1 MKMKIFAC
9 IMACILL
16 LTGCMTSEHKESDS
30 LSVVTVIF
38 PQYDFARAV
47 CQGVREPHM
56 IMKPGAEI
64 HGFEPS
70 ASDIET
76 IANADVFIYGGG
88 ESDVWIDSILETIDN
103 PNLKTVKLMEHCKL
117 LEEGSSHH
125 HHEHEHDQMCQSH
138 SGFDEHVWLL
148 PENAIASIEA
158 ICDALCQIDHQNAA
172 AYRKNADEY
181 ISEIQ
186 LIDSELESL
195 CTDSEQN
202 FIAVG
207 DRFPFLYLAHR
218 LDLEYKSVFSGCSH
232 ENDASPSV
240 MIDIIE
246 TMKAKGTPVVFYTEL
261 SDRKIADTIS
271 EETGAK
277 PLLLHSAQ
285 SISKEDFASELTYA
299 GIMRQNIKNLKE
311 ALR

>member
-1 MKMKIFAC
+1 MKIKIFAC
-9 IMACILL
+9 VAACILL
-16 LTGCMTSEHKESDS
+16 LAGCCGAEHKESDS

-47 CQGVREPHM
+47 CQGVSEPHM

-76 IANADVFIYGGG
+76 IAGADVFIYGGG
-88 ESDVWIDSILETIDN
+88 ESDVWIDSILKTIDN
-103 PNLKTVKLMEHCKL
+103 PKLKTIKLMDHCKL

-125 HHEHEHDQMCQSH
+125 HHEHDQMCQNH
-138 SGFDEHVWLL
+138 SGYDEHVWLL
-148 PENAIASIEA
+148 PENAMASIEA
-158 ICDALCQIDHQNAA
+158 ICNAMCQIDPENSTV
-172 AYRKNADEY
+172 YRKNADEY
-181 ISEIQ
+181 ITEMQ

-195 CTDSEQN
+195 CNEHEQS

-218 LDLEYKSVFSGCSH
+218 LGLEYKSVFSGCSH
-232 ENDASPSV
+232 ENDANPSV

-246 TMKAKGTPVVFYTEL
+246 TMKAKDTPVVFYTEL
-261 SDRKIADTIS
+261 SDRKISATIS

-285 SISKEDFASELTYA
+285 TIGKEDFAKGMTYA
-299 GIMRQNIKNLKE
+299 DIMRQNIKNLKE